1 MGKRSKLFKTGKN
14 KAYNTVMKARRK
26 TKLAVVLPHLKEKH
40 SLEIKIQPKKLI
52 DDKPIKLRHR
62 RVKDRSILSKGQQ
75 RRKLKKLK
83 HEIRKSI
90 PNKVLKQEKSDEPK
104 KKEAIPFNLIDV
116 DNTLMDVFEENK
128 KKNDK
133 KPVKL
138 SKKDIL

>member
-83 HEIRKSI
+83 HEIRKNI
-90 PNKVLKQEKSDEPK
+90 PNKVLKQEKSDEIDCAYIIHKNEGRLFLLGRNGYYNKLIEDIFPK
-104 KKEAIPFNLIDV
+104 LCNSL
-116 DNTLMDVFEENK
+116 L
-128 KKNDK
+128 
-133 KPVKL
+133 
-138 SKKDIL
+138 